1 MATKDFNPNDWLN
14 TVAPSPNLPKASK
27 APITPSAPISL
38 DDEIEQLVTAV
49 ESASVDI
56 ASSYSDWLDM
66 AFALSDALGE
76 GGRSYFHRLSRF
88 YPGYNEKEADR
99 QFSACLHS
107 KGTGITIST
116 LFHLAKQAG
125 ITIHNSPISPKSPLG
140 DIGDLEEI
148 DNPQPEETLPTFSQE
163 IYSLLPD
170 LLSNVVNKAKNF
182 EDADL
187 LILGSITAISACLP
201 NVSGIYDERE
211 VYPNL
216 FLFIASQAS
225 AGKGRLTLCRHLVKP
240 IHDNLKQLYS
250 LEMEEFKRKQN
261 EYVLDKKN
269 NEQPIEPPIKTL
281 LIPGNSSS
289 TAVYQMLNDNN
300 GIGLIFE
307 TEGDTLA
314 NTFKSDYGNFSDGFR
329 KAFHHELISYTR
341 RKDREFVELERPRLS
356 AVLSGTP
363 RQITSL
369 INDTEN
375 GLFSRF
381 MFYKMNFVLSWRN
394 VFEKKEPLDDYFNQL
409 GQQFFEFYQTLQN
422 SYPIRFSLTKAQEDE
437 FNVMFEQMQNDYY
450 YMFGEDIL
458 ASVRRLGLI
467 TFRIAMILTTLRCMD
482 GKAIAPVIVCD
493 DNDFRTARI
502 MAHVLLKHTEKVYG
516 NLPIIDE
523 STRGSGQTVIRQK
536 FFDSLPPEFDRR
548 TYLEIAKRLN
558 MPPKTAEKQ
567 ISRLCEKGKLK
578 HASHGNYSKP

>member
-1 MATKDFNPNDWLN
+1 
-14 TVAPSPNLPKASK
+14 
-27 APITPSAPISL
+27 
-38 DDEIEQLVTAV
+38 
-49 ESASVDI
+49 
-56 ASSYSDWLDM
+56 
-66 AFALSDALGE
+66 
-76 GGRSYFHRLSRF
+76 
-88 YPGYNEKEADR
+88 
-99 QFSACLHS
+99 
-107 KGTGITIST
+107 
-116 LFHLAKQAG
+116 
-125 ITIHNSPISPKSPLG
+125 
-140 DIGDLEEI
+140 
-148 DNPQPEETLPTFSQE
+148 
-163 IYSLLPD
+163 
-170 LLSNVVNKAKNF
+170 
-182 EDADL
+182 
-187 LILGSITAISACLP
+187 
-201 NVSGIYDERE
+201 
-211 VYPNL
+211 
-216 FLFIASQAS
+216 
-225 AGKGRLTLCRHLVKP
+225 
-240 IHDNLKQLYS
+240 
-250 LEMEEFKRKQN
+250 MEEFKRKQN

-269 NEQPIEPPIKTL
+269 NEQPVEPPIKTL

-394 VFEKKEPLDDYFNQL
+394 VFEKKEPLDEYFNQL

-422 SYPIRFSLTKAQEDE
+422 SHLIRFSLTKAQENE
-437 FNVMFEQMQNDYY
+437 FNAMFEQMQNDYY

-502 MAHVLLKHTEKVYG
+502 MAQVLLKHTEKVYG

-578 HASHGNYSKP
+578 HTSHGNYSKP

>member
-1 MATKDFNPNDWLN
+1 
-14 TVAPSPNLPKASK
+14 
-27 APITPSAPISL
+27 
-38 DDEIEQLVTAV
+38 
-49 ESASVDI
+49 
-56 ASSYSDWLDM
+56 
-66 AFALSDALGE
+66 
-76 GGRSYFHRLSRF
+76 
-88 YPGYNEKEADR
+88 
-99 QFSACLHS
+99 
-107 KGTGITIST
+107 
-116 LFHLAKQAG
+116 
-125 ITIHNSPISPKSPLG
+125 
-140 DIGDLEEI
+140 
-148 DNPQPEETLPTFSQE
+148 
-163 IYSLLPD
+163 
-170 LLSNVVNKAKNF
+170 
-182 EDADL
+182 
-187 LILGSITAISACLP
+187 
-201 NVSGIYDERE
+201 
-211 VYPNL
+211 
-216 FLFIASQAS
+216 
-225 AGKGRLTLCRHLVKP
+225 
-240 IHDNLKQLYS
+240 
-250 LEMEEFKRKQN
+250 MEEFKRKQN

-269 NEQPIEPPIKTL
+269 NEQPVEPPIKTL

-394 VFEKKEPLDDYFNQL
+394 VFEKKEPLDEYFNQL

-422 SYPIRFSLTKAQEDE
+422 SHPIRFSLTKAQENE
-437 FNVMFEQMQNDYY
+437 FNAMFEQMQNDYY